1 MSHSNSRPQPEAPK
15 DADIKNIAET
25 LAFLLILFEVLW
37 AIWVA
42 HEMRRLETF
51 MRSRYDKP
59 ITYRQF
65 LTEVAGRFFLIST
78 YTSLSVPWYLAG
90 LVAGNTSAEMY
101 HVWRLHVV
109 HTCTL
114 GSIAILRFERIFFA
128 PRCGKVGL
136 FWLVKYVDLLSLGLI
151 TLIVFKQLST
161 IITALESWRHA
172 LSSGTISLNTLQER
186 LLERMVST

>member
-1 MSHSNSRPQPEAPK
+1 MSHNTFRSQPEAPK
-15 DADIKNIAET
+15 GADMKNIADT

-51 MRSRYDKP
+51 MRSRYDRP
-59 ITYRQF
+59 ITCRQF
-65 LTEVAGRFFLIST
+65 LTEVAGRFLLIST

-101 HVWRLHVV
+101 HLWTLHVF
-109 HTCTL
+109 HTCML
-114 GSIAILRFERIFFA
+114 GSIAILRFQRIFFE
-128 PRCGKVGL
+128 PRCGKVWL
-136 FWLVKYVDLLSLGLI
+136 FRLVKYVDLLSHFYI
-151 TLIVFKQLST
+151 TMIVFKQLST

-172 LSSGTISLNTLQER
+172 LSSGTISLNTLQKR
-186 LLERMVST
+186 LLERAIST